1 MKKKL
6 ILMLALVAM
15 ACLFTLSIGASPEK
29 PDLGVDFGDVQEIPG
44 FTPPSQR
51 FVNTDERVVLF
62 DGENYITYPS
72 YYIVSDV
79 TTFNDSFDFGPLKEA
94 TKKDFSLN
102 SIILLEIPEGIT
114 GLAGW
119 AVYECKNCIYV
130 KAPSTVVTYS
140 NDVFAET
147 TWLKAVEFESGNTAV
162 TMGSRM
168 FYKSSSLKYIKLPN
182 NLVTMGSEAF
192 RFCTNLETLV
202 LGASFENLT
211 ANGYNF
217 AGPESTLTTDIY
229 ISTAFGSQG
238 LNNNMFNWN
247 STATKDENARMIF
260 HFTGTK
266 DEAES
271 LQAKALQ
278 TSNNGKLAYAIIV
291 SKDDFVRAER
301 DTTKNY
307 IVYGYNLCD
316 AFYDGLHSTS
326 QISPCVSECSVCGDK
341 VVNHISDYESI
352 IAEYANGFM
361 SNGQKVVNCT
371 NAGCTF
377 KISEELNPLFSCL
390 GYSASENGDG
400 GIAVGYTVNKTAIN
414 TYKEIANVSLNYGV
428 FAISQEK
435 LGAGDVFDENGS
447 LAANAISFDVTGY
460 EYSAFVLKIVGFTD
474 AQKDVKLAMGAYVA
488 VNDGEK
494 TTYSYM
500 QDDKKGEKI
509 GDYYFASYNDV
520 LGIAPEQNA

>member
-6 ILMLALVAM
+6 ILMLALVAI
-15 ACLFTLSIGASPEK
+15 ACLFALSVSATPQK
-29 PDLGVDFGDVQEIPG
+29 PDLGVSFGEVQEISG

-94 TKKDFSLN
+94 TKKNFSLN

-182 NLVTMGSEAF
+182 NLVTMGSDAF
-192 RFCTNLETLV
+192 RFCTSLETLV

-307 IVYGYNLCD
+307 IVYGYNACD
-316 AFYDGLHSTS
+316 VFNNGVHSTS
-326 QISPCVSECSVCGDK
+326 QVNPCVVECSICKDK
-341 VVNHISDYESI
+341 IVNHISDYEALSI
-352 IAEYANGFM
+352 EYASGFM
-361 SNGQKVVNCT
+361 ANGKKTGDCK

-377 KISEELNPLFSCL
+377 TCEEILEPLFTCL
-390 GYSASENGDG
+390 GYSTPMDG
-400 GIAVGYTVNKTAIN
+400 RGALAIGYTINNEAIKEYEKVTGKTL
-414 TYKEIANVSLNYGV
+414 KYGV
-428 FAISQEK
+428 YAVLKDK
-435 LGAGDVFDENGS
+435 LGTDDIFDENGK
-447 LAANAISFDVTGY
+447 ANTNAVTAEVSGDNY
-460 EYSAFVLKIVGFTD
+460 VAVEFKITGFTD
-474 AQKDVKLAMGAYVA
+474 TYKDLKLAMGAYVITS
-488 VNDGEK
+488 DGESAE
-494 TTYSYM
+494 YSYL
-500 QDDKKGEKI
+500 QGDTPNEGEK
-509 GDYYFASYNDV
+509 YFFVSYNDV
-520 LGIAPEQNA
+520 AKKSSIAE

>member
-6 ILMLALVAM
+6 ILMLALVAI

-29 PDLGVDFGDVQEIPG
+29 PDLGVSFGEVQEIPG

-94 TKKDFSLN
+94 TKKNFSLN

-182 NLVTMGSEAF
+182 NLVTMGSDAF
-192 RFCTNLETLV
+192 RLCTSLETLV

-307 IVYGYNLCD
+307 IVYGYSSCET
-316 AFYDGLHSTS
+316 FYGGHAMSGNTTA
-326 QISPCVSECSVCGDK
+326 QFNGFF
-341 VVNHISDYESI
+341 ESI
-352 IAEYANGFM
+352 TFADVCTREGCGNA
-361 SNGQKVVNCT
+361 VVDESKT
-371 NAGCTF
+371 IDAVFTYV
-377 KISEELNPLFSCL
+377 
-390 GYSASENGDG
+390 GYSYTEAPIGGSYSMSQFFRVNDDAMEAYKAYTGKGFEFGIVAASVENPFAQENYDELVAAGNIITESARIAHDYFG
-400 GIAVGYTVNKTAIN
+400 VRISGIPEGYTDKAV
-414 TYKEIANVSLNYGV
+414 V
-428 FAISQEK
+428 FC
-435 LGAGDVFDENGS
+435 
-447 LAANAISFDVTGY
+447 
-460 EYSAFVLKIVGFTD
+460 
-474 AQKDVKLAMGAYVA
+474 AYVK
-488 VNDGEK
+488 DGD
-494 TTYSYM
+494 TV
-500 QDDKKGEKI
+500 
-509 GDYYFASYNDV
+509 YYLDNEQTVTEITGKSYNQV
-520 LGIAPEQNA
+520 IEIGTKEN

>member
-6 ILMLALVAM
+6 ILMLALIAIV
-15 ACLFTLSIGASPEK
+15 ACLFALGVSASPEK
-29 PDLGVDFGDVQEIPG
+29 PDLGVSFGEVQEISG

-94 TKKDFSLN
+94 TKKNFSLN

-182 NLVTMGSEAF
+182 NLVTMGSDAF
-192 RFCTNLETLV
+192 RFCTSLETLV

-307 IVYGYNLCD
+307 IVYGYNACD
-316 AFYDGLHSTS
+316 VFNNGVHSTS
-326 QISPCVSECSVCGDK
+326 QVNPCVVECSICKDK
-341 VVNHISDYESI
+341 IVNHISDYEALSI
-352 IAEYANGFM
+352 EYASSFMANGKKT
-361 SNGQKVVNCT
+361 GNCK

-377 KISEELNPLFSCL
+377 TCEEILEPLFTCL
-390 GYSASENGDG
+390 GYSAPMSGDA
-400 GIAVGYTVNKTAIN
+400 GIAIGFTIN
-414 TYKEIANVSLNYGV
+414 NEAVEEYRATGKSITFGV
-428 FAISQEK
+428 YAVAQQR
-435 LGAGDVFDENGS
+435 LGENDIFDENG
-447 LAANAISFDVTGY
+447 NATAGAINADLTSYVFD
-460 EYSAFVLKIVGFTD
+460 AFEIKIVGF
-474 AQKDVKLAMGAYVA
+474 AENQKDIKLSLGAYVTE
-488 VNDGEK
+488 DGK
-494 TTYSYM
+494 TYSYL
-500 QDDKKGEKI
+500 QSDKAGELV
-509 GDYYFASYNDV
+509 GNYYAVTYNSVIASLEAN
-520 LGIAPEQNA
+520 ENK